1 MTCPNGYMCFHKE
14 GLLLVLILMI
24 GLLVFGYSKYQENQY
39 RQYSTN
45 TSWNKRESL
54 TDYPYRDPYQSN
66 ILNMDQTNIPTNDI
80 SIQDRILDRPR
91 PIVHQQPSQ
100 FVINET
106 PITSTT
112 PVVPINPA
120 PPITPIV
127 ATPPINEVS
136 IRLQEPVRIQE
147 PIGVPINVPTR
158 GYVSRYEQVGILYGY
173 GPNPQILPLYGKPT
187 YPHSNKW
194 LYYTQ
199 SDDYHSVRLPV
210 LHKKRKCSGDYG
222 CEELYDGD
230 EVEVPPYRQ
239 KFKVNLYELNTP
251 RYIPYI

>member
-1 MTCPNGYMCFHKE
+1 MNCPNGYLCFHRE
-14 GLLLVLILMI
+14 GLLLILIIII
-24 GLLVFGYSKYQENQY
+24 GLFVYGYTKYQENT
-39 RQYSTN
+39 YSSVPPTQRNRSSN
-45 TSWNKRESL
+45 TRESMM
-54 TDYPYRDPYQSN
+54 DYPYSDPYSSN
-66 ILNMDQTNIPTNDI
+66 ILTGTQQNNQFTISNHDI
-80 SIQDRILDRPR
+80 HLQDRIQDRIVDVPKTIIQRP
-91 PIVHQQPSQ
+91 SSY
-100 FVINET
+100 FVTNDT
-106 PITSTT
+106 PIQIRE
-112 PVVPINPA
+112 PIISIP
-120 PPITPIV
+120 
-127 ATPPINEVS
+127 NEV
-136 IRLQEPVRIQE
+136 PVHVQE

-187 YPHSNKW
+187 YPNSNKW

-230 EVEVPPYRQ
+230 EVDVPPYRQ